1 MGSVRLKGDAEKL
14 LLVASVLVVDN
25 IITNTAVRS
34 CFPLLE
40 FVECMMSR
48 TLNVDVKLVVVSDL
62 EGSNFA
68 C

>member
-25 IITNTAVRS
+25 IITNTGVRS
-34 CFPLLE
+34 CFPFFE
-40 FVECMMSR
+40 FLDCSTSR
-48 TLNVDVKLVVVSDL
+48 TLNVDVKLVVVFDL